1 MRPALFVFLVA
12 MAGALRAQAPLD
24 DVLVYGTVKHYVT
37 SVPMEGAW
45 VVVQRDGVK
54 ADQLVTDSAGRYE
67 VHLAYDHVYTLFYM
81 DAGKVSK
88 HVRIDLKGIPPPVR
102 VGGHGMNVDVT
113 LFPAYPCLEVP
124 ELEQPIGLACYD
136 PADSLISWDIA
147 YTEGIRRAIGRSM
160 QRYDSLRTGG
170 GCP

>member
-1 MRPALFVFLVA
+1 MRALVVMLLLA
-12 MAGALRAQAPLD
+12 SAGALRAQAAPD

-37 SVPMEGAW
+37 SVPIKGAW

-54 ADQLVTDSAGRYE
+54 VAQLVTDSLGRYE
-67 VHLAYDHVYTLFYM
+67 VHLDYDHAYTLFYL

-88 HVRIDLKGIPPPVR
+88 HVLIDLQGIPPPVR
-102 VGGHGMNVDVT
+102 AGGHGMNVDVT

-124 ELEQPIGLACYD
+124 ELERPIGMARYD

-147 YTEGIRRAIGRSM
+147 YTTQVRQAISRSM
-160 QRYDSLRTGG
+160 QRYDSLRTAG